1 MLLSDG
7 KPPIV
12 AITDHVGANPTN
24 GAQVF
29 ADALL
34 LQLAQWFD
42 VTILAAPADH
52 PPDFLASK
60 VAIVPVAEDGTPE
73 ISSALMHQLRL
84 DSAGLLYNLGA
95 TTFSCRVTEALHRL
109 VPRVPLVNHFQ
120 VLLDVYAKHEGW
132 SEEEATRLAESQR
145 AVAGVAER
153 NLFPSFSELSTAMFR
168 WNLTNSNNF
177 VVPNAFIG
185 VDLAE
190 RPSTDG
196 RQFTFLA
203 AGRFADYAKGADLLY
218 RAFVELRRQHPTIRL
233 EIATA
238 DERFLE
244 ILKPLPSDA
253 WTLLGWLDRTDL
265 LGLMRTADVVVV
277 PSRYEPFGLVAVEAM
292 AMGTPVIAMAVGGL
306 AEIVCHGLTGWL
318 CPPEEGSLGLRLMMD
333 KAVRSHDRVL
343 AMAADAQ
350 ELVNREYSLS
360 RVAKMIRVHLENA
373 MAAQGNAS
381 FNSLLVVDE
390 ERFPVETERILMRRS

>member
-1 MLLSDG
+1 MSLSDG
-7 KPPIV
+7 KTPIV
-12 AITDHVGANPTN
+12 AITDHVGAHSTN
-24 GAQVF
+24 GSQVF

-34 LQLAQWFD
+34 IQLAQWFD
-42 VTILAAPADH
+42 VTILAASAAH
-52 PPDFLASK
+52 PTGAVPSK
-60 VAIVPVAEDGTPE
+60 VVIVPVAEDGTPE

-109 VPRVPLVNHFQ
+109 VPNVPLVNHFQ
-120 VLLDVYAKHEGW
+120 VLLDLYAKHEGW
-132 SEEEATRLAESQR
+132 SEEEAARLAESQR
-145 AVAGVAER
+145 ALADVAER
-153 NLFPSFSELSTAMFR
+153 NLFVSFSELSTAMLR
-168 WNLTNSNNF
+168 WNFANSNNF

-185 VDLAE
+185 VDMGQ

-196 RQFTFLA
+196 RPFTFLA

-218 RAFVELRRQHPTIRL
+218 RAFVELRRRHPTVRL

-244 ILKPLPSDA
+244 ILQPLPSDA
-253 WTLLGWLDRTDL
+253 WTLLGWLDRAAL
-265 LGLMRTADVVVV
+265 LGQMRTADVVVV

-318 CPPEEGSLGLRLMMD
+318 CPPEEGSLGLRLLMD
-333 KAVRSHDRVL
+333 KAVGDHDKVL

-350 ELVNREYSLS
+350 ESVDREYSLS
-360 RVAKMIRVHLENA
+360 RVAKVIRVHLANA
-373 MAAQGNAS
+373 MAFQERSS
-381 FNSLLVVDE
+381 FSSMAV
-390 ERFPVETERILMRRS
+390 